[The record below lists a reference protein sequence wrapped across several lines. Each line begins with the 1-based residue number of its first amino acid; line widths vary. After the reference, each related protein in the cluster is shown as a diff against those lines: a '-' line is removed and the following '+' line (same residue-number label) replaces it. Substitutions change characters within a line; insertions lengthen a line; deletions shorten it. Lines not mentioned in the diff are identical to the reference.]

1 MAKKKKH
8 RKTRKQKLARANQ
21 QHARSGNRPETPED
35 SQGTNIDQEISSSVS
50 KPTNNKTRATIT
62 NTDSLDYV
70 KKDIRSSLLLASI
83 IVGVF
88 VLIYILLTKTAL
100 GPQVYSIIK
109 L

>member
-1 MAKKKKH
+1 MSKKKKH

-21 QHARSGNRPETPED
+21 QHARSDNRLETPED
-35 SQGTNIDQEISSSVS
+35 SQDINIDQENSSSVS
-50 KPTNNKTRATIT
+50 ESTNNKTRATT
-62 NTDSLDYV
+62 ATDSLDYV

-83 IVGVF
+83 IIGVF
-88 VLIYILLTKTAL
+88 VLIYVLLSKTAL

>member
-21 QHARSGNRPETPED
+21 QHARSDNRPEAPED
-35 SQGTNIDQEISSSVS
+35 SQDTNIDQENSSSVS
-50 KPTNNKTRATIT
+50 ESTNNKTRANITI
-62 NTDSLDYV
+62 TDSLDYV

-88 VLIYILLTKTAL
+88 VLIYALLTKTAL